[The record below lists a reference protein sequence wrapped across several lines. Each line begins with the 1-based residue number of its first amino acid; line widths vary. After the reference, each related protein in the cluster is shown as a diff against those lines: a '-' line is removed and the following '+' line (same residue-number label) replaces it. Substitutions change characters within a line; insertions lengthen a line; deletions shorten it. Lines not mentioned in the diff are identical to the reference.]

1 MLILADNSFRYIMQF
16 TRFINAFK
24 RLETPFYF
32 YDLDILDQ
40 TLRTYTKN
48 LIKYGYKAHYA
59 MKANANPRI
68 LEIIQRSGLGAD
80 CVSGNEVQ
88 LALDM
93 GFDPETVVFAG
104 VGKSDK
110 EIRTAL
116 QGGIFSFNC
125 ESVPE
130 IKIINDLAAQMGK
143 TARISLRLNPNIDAH
158 TNKHITTGRSRD
170 KFGISEWMLDDVLQV
185 FANSTNIKLI
195 GLHFHIGS
203 QVTDMRVFEMLCDK
217 VNYFQRWFEQR
228 DIRLEHINLGGGV
241 AVNYKNPL
249 ENLYSPFE
257 TYFEIIN
264 RNLELRKGQK
274 VHFEPGR
281 ALVAQC
287 GFLISRVLY
296 VKVGKG
302 KKFAILDAGMNDLIR
317 PALYGARHAV
327 CNFTSASEKTE
338 VYDVVGPVCESADR
352 FGLSV
357 RLPETSRGD
366 MVAICT
372 AGAYGQVMSMRYN
385 QRELAQAYYSPD
397 L

>member
-1 MLILADNSFRYIMQF
+1 MQF
-16 TRFINAFK
+16 LRYINAFK

-40 TLRTYTKN
+40 TLRLYTKF
-48 LIKYGYKAHYA
+48 LRKYGFKAHYA

-68 LEIIQRSGLGAD
+68 LEMIHRSGLGAD

-93 GFDPETVVFAG
+93 GFDPDTIVYAG
-104 VGKSDK
+104 VGKSDR

-116 QGGIFSFNC
+116 QGDIFCFNC

-130 IKIINDLAAQMGK
+130 IRVINDLASQMGK
-143 TARISLRLNPNIDAH
+143 TARISLRLNPNIDAQ
-158 TNKHITTGRSRD
+158 TNKHITTGRSKD
-170 KFGISEWMLDDVLQV
+170 KFGISQWMLSEVLEV
-185 FANSTNIKLI
+185 IAACGNIKLI

-203 QVTDMRVFEMLCDK
+203 QITDMKVFEKLCDK
-217 VNYFQRWFEQR
+217 VNGFQRWFGQR
-228 DIRLEHINLGGGV
+228 DICLEHINLGGGI
-241 AVNYKNPL
+241 AVDYQDPLGNPF
-249 ENLYSPFE
+249 SPFE
-257 TYFEIIN
+257 TYFQTIDGKLEI
-264 RNLELRKGQK
+264 RKGQK

-296 VKVGKG
+296 IKAGKG
-302 KKFAILDAGMNDLIR
+302 KQFAILDAGMNDMIR
-317 PALYGARHAV
+317 PALYGASHAI
-327 CNFTSASEKTE
+327 CNITSVSEKQE

-352 FGLSV
+352 FGV
-357 RLPETSRGD
+357 AVTMPETDRGD
-366 MVAICT
+366 LVAICS

-385 QRELAQAYYSPD
+385 QRDLAQAYYSPD

>member
-1 MLILADNSFRYIMQF
+1 MQL
-16 TRFINAFK
+16 TRFVNAFK

-40 TLRTYTKN
+40 TLRLYSRF
-48 LIKYGYKAHYA
+48 LRKYGYQAHYA

-68 LEIIQRSGLGAD
+68 LEIIHRAGLGAD

-93 GFDPETVVFAG
+93 GFDPDTIVYAG
-104 VGKSDK
+104 VGKSDR

-116 QGGIFSFNC
+116 QGGVFCFNC

-130 IKIINDLAAQMGK
+130 IQIINDLASQMGR

-170 KFGISEWMLDDVLQV
+170 KFGISEWMLDEVLQV
-185 FANSTNIKLI
+185 IAESNSVKLI

-203 QVTDMRVFEMLCDK
+203 QIPDMKVFEKLCDK
-217 VNYFQRWFEQR
+217 VNDFQRWFEQR
-228 DIRLEHINLGGGV
+228 DIRLEHINLGGGI
-241 AVNYKNPL
+241 AVDYQDPL
-249 ENLYSPFE
+249 GNLFSPFE
-257 TYFEIIN
+257 TYFQIIN
-264 RNLELRKGQK
+264 DKLEIRKGQK
-274 VHFEPGR
+274 IHFEPGR

-317 PALYGARHAV
+317 PALYGASHAI
-327 CNFTSASEKTE
+327 CNITSESEKQE

-352 FGLSV
+352 FGLAV
-357 RLPETSRGD
+357 KMPETGRGD
-366 MVAICT
+366 LVAICS

>member
-1 MLILADNSFRYIMQF
+1 MQF
-16 TRFINAFK
+16 SRFINAFK

-48 LIKYGYKAHYA
+48 LIKYGYRAHYA

-93 GFDPETVVFAG
+93 GFDPETIVFAG

-130 IKIINDLAAQMGK
+130 IKIINELAAQTGK
-143 TARISLRLNPNIDAH
+143 IARISLRLNPNIDAH

-170 KFGISEWMLDDVLQV
+170 KFGISEWMMDDVLQV
-185 FANSTNIKLI
+185 FSESKNIKLI

-203 QVTDMRVFEMLCDK
+203 QVTDMKVFEMLCDK
-217 VNYFQRWFEQR
+217 VNYFQRWFEQKE
-228 DIRLEHINLGGGV
+228 IRLEHINLGGGV
-241 AVNYKNPL
+241 AVDYKNPL

-257 TYFEIIN
+257 TYFETIN

-296 VKVGKG
+296 VKIGKG

-317 PALYGARHAV
+317 PALYGVQHAV

-352 FGLSV
+352 FGQSV